1 MTTLKDLVR
10 GAIGPDKSTG
20 WAISDPQ
27 PTEMDSLGQLAA
39 PVIVDA
45 PAWRADPKRSLLKES
60 GELGGVWT
68 ASPPD
73 AVAFEKLVC
82 FALFLYAAQAAIGF
96 SIGLVLPWLVYF
108 GVIQRQW

>member
-1 MTTLKDLVR
+1 MTTLKHLVR
-10 GAIGPDKSTG
+10 GATGPGKSPG

-27 PTEMDSLGQLAA
+27 PTEMDSLGRLAA
-39 PVIVDA
+39 PIIAEVHA
-45 PAWRADPKRSLLKES
+45 PPADPKRSLLKGS
-60 GELGGVWT
+60 GGGVWT

-96 SIGLVLPWLVYF
+96 SVGLVLPWLFYF